1 VATRPLTHA
10 LTIKTNKSDES
21 NLNQNTYINQNKLQ
35 KQKLKFTEQN
45 LSISI
50 RCNVHSE
57 AFVNKASTSESGIA
71 FQISITL
78 CKKILTCI
86 NVKVARTAYK
96 CVLYYLDSLKTS
108 RSRAHV

>member
-1 VATRPLTHA
+1 LIIRHSQDKHGATRPLIHA

-50 RCNVHSE
+50 RCNIHSE
-57 AFVNKASTSESGIA
+57 AFVNKASTTESGIA
-71 FQISITL
+71 FQISNISDIKYAL
-78 CKKILTCI
+78 
-86 NVKVARTAYK
+86 
-96 CVLYYLDSLKTS
+96 
-108 RSRAHV
+108 